1 VYEIGKEHRD
11 KRCGRFTQCTGAD
24 RQTLPSFLRRRQLV
38 LEMLQTA
45 KEDEIPGCGVGRP
58 NSN

>member
-11 KRCGRFTQCTGAD
+11 KEVRTFHQCTGAD
-24 RQTLPSFLRRRQLV
+24 RQTLPGFLRSRQLV

-58 NSN
+58 T